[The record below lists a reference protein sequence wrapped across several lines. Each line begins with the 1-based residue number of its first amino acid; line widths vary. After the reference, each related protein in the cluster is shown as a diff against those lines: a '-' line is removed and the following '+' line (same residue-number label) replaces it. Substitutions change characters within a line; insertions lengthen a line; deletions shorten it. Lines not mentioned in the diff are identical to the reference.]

1 MKVYIELE
9 QEDLDHMHDV
19 IFEVI
24 DREPTEK
31 EIRRVWEELPN
42 RIKGIATQ
50 WGTTD
55 TVFRDNMYEWLSEN
69 LRTVNLP

>member
-9 QEDLDHMHDV
+9 KEDLDHMHDV
-19 IFEVI
+19 IYEVI
-24 DREPTEK
+24 DREPTEQ
-31 EIRRVWEELPN
+31 EIRRVWEELPDQ
-42 RIKGIATQ
+42 IKGIATR
-50 WGTTD
+50 WGTSD

>member
-1 MKVYIELE
+1 MKVTVELE

-19 IFEVI
+19 IYEVI
-24 DREPTEK
+24 DREPTNE
-31 EIRRVWEELPN
+31 EILRVWENLPE
-42 RIKGIATQ
+42 GIRETAIQ
-50 WGTTD
+50 WGTSD

>member
-9 QEDLDHMHDV
+9 KEDLDHMHDV

-24 DREPTEK
+24 DREPTEE
-31 EIRRVWEELPN
+31 EIRRVWGELPD

-50 WGTTD
+50 WGTSD
-55 TVFRDNMYEWLSEN
+55 TVFRDSMYEWLSKN